1 MCQIGTVCQVI
12 VTCLSQSNP
21 YARQE
26 PAKILKETN
35 HATPAS
41 GKGRPHHRRRA
52 VMTAA
57 LRIWTEIIAAVALLF
72 WMNVWFGIAAT
83 GIVVTVVFILPAWLA
98 SSGFRG
104 S

>member
-1 MCQIGTVCQVI
+1 
-12 VTCLSQSNP
+12 
-21 YARQE
+21 
-26 PAKILKETN
+26 
-35 HATPAS
+35 
-41 GKGRPHHRRRA
+41 
-52 VMTAA
+52 MTAT

-83 GIVVTVVFILPAWLA
+83 GIVITVVFILPGWLA